1 MAARAVASATISFG
15 LVSIPVKLFSTA
27 VSSSGIHFNML
38 HKTCGGRVKQ
48 QYVCPKDDNV
58 VVPRED
64 MVKGYEFAKDQF
76 VQFTDEELKS
86 LEEKSTQ
93 SVDITEFVPM
103 DRIPPTYF
111 EKSYYLGPDK
121 GGERAYHLLSE
132 AMKKTGKVAVAK
144 YAARGKQYLVVV
156 FPHEHGLLLQQ
167 LYYADEVR
175 PASDVPVG
183 EPDVK
188 EAELNLALQLIA
200 QIAKSDF
207 RPENYE
213 DDVKKRVEAAI
224 EQKVSGKE
232 VTVAGPEPKAQIID
246 LMAALKASLSG
257 APAAAPAPAEA
268 PAEATEAAVNADD
281 AADRKGPRRAAKAD
295 KKKSKTGE

>member
-27 VSSSGIHFNML
+27 VSSSGIHFNLL
-38 HKTCGGRVKQ
+38 HKACGGRVKQ

-58 VVPRED
+58 VVPRDE

-76 VQFTDEELKS
+76 VTFSDEELKT

-93 SVDITEFVPM
+93 SVDITEFVPL
-103 DRIPPTYF
+103 DKVPPTYF
-111 EKSYYLGPDK
+111 EKSYYLAPDK
-121 GGERAYHLLSE
+121 GGERAYHLLCE
-132 AMKKTGKVAVAK
+132 AMKKTGKSAVAK

-156 FPHEHGLLLQQ
+156 FPHEEGLLLQQ
-167 LYYADEVR
+167 LYYSDEVR
-175 PASDVPVG
+175 PSSEVPVG
-183 EPDVK
+183 ESDVK
-188 EAELNLALQLIA
+188 ESELNLALQLIA
-200 QIAKSDF
+200 QISKDSF
-207 RPENYE
+207 RPEQYE

-257 APAAAPAPAEA
+257 GAPASAPQSTDTATPGAE
-268 PAEATEAAVNADD
+268 ADD
-281 AADRKGPRRAAKAD
+281 AADRKGPKRAVKAGE
-295 KKKSKTGE
+295 KKKSKAGE

>member
-27 VSSSGIHFNML
+27 VSSSGIHFNLL
-38 HKTCGGRVKQ
+38 HKACGGRVKQ

-58 VVPRED
+58 VVPRDE

-76 VQFTDEELKS
+76 VTFSDEELKT

-93 SVDITEFVPM
+93 SVDITEFVPL
-103 DRIPPTYF
+103 DKVPPTYF
-111 EKSYYLGPDK
+111 EKSYYLAPDK
-121 GGERAYHLLSE
+121 GGERAYHLLCE
-132 AMKKTGKVAVAK
+132 AMKKTGKSAVAK

-156 FPHEHGLLLQQ
+156 FPHEEGLLLQQ
-167 LYYADEVR
+167 LYYSDEVR
-175 PASDVPVG
+175 PSSEVPVG
-183 EPDVK
+183 ESDVK
-188 EAELNLALQLIA
+188 ESELNLALQLIA
-200 QIAKSDF
+200 QISKDTF
-207 RPENYE
+207 RPEQYE

-257 APAAAPAPAEA
+257 GAASAPPEATDAPAPA
-268 PAEATEAAVNADD
+268 AEADD
-281 AADRKGPRRAAKAD
+281 AADRKGPKRAGKAGE
-295 KKKSKTGE
+295 KKKSKAGE